1 MKNLSEHGL
10 SVADITSGRINYEKI
25 GEWLGV
31 DSVVIGTVSP
41 SVTYD
46 SSAPSGKIS
55 TVAIMRSLIGRG

>member
-1 MKNLSEHGL
+1 VKNLSEHGL
-10 SVADITSGRINYEKI
+10 SVADIASGRINYEKI

-46 SSAPSGKIS
+46 SGAPSGKIS
-55 TVAIMRSLIGRG
+55 TAAMMGSFIGRG